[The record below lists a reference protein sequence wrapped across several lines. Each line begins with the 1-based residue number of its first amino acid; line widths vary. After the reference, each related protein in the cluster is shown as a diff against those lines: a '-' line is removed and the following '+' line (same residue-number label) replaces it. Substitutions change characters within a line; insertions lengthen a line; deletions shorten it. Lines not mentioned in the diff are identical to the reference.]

1 MGQRSHIT
9 IRYHSPDKPDIFLSR
24 YYQWNWGRYMG
35 ERISQIIEYFDYYNS
50 NQFSV
55 DRNRLHDNLLN
66 LLESNFTN
74 RSVVETVD
82 LIGEHYCEMLSP
94 SPMKAVDL
102 GDPGDGQVYI
112 DVEASLD
119 AKHRPRYAIKYCFVD
134 YSFYAS
140 STATRAFGIKE
151 YMKMYE
157 SRFTK
162 KITSLCDAI
171 DKMASIMTDSECE
184 NFGNICIPEENM
196 DNFSLINSLG
206 GIIVSDWAE
215 LSPDKIDKQIRL
227 FVKRNLPGKIDN
239 TRKLL
244 YILSRKSNVIYLAT
258 QGINIRE
265 IIKNTSILSANEKSA
280 FENVLLTY

>member
-35 ERISQIIEYFDYYNS
+35 ERISQIIEYFDYYN
-50 NQFSV
+50 
-55 DRNRLHDNLLN
+55 
-66 LLESNFTN
+66 
-74 RSVVETVD
+74 VD

-140 STATRAFGIKE
+140 SAATRAFGIRE

-162 KITSLCDAI
+162 KITSLCEGI
-171 DKMASIMTDSECE
+171 DKMASIMNDSECE
-184 NFGNICIPEENM
+184 DFGKICIPEENM

-215 LSPDKIDKQIRL
+215 Y
-227 FVKRNLPGKIDN
+227 
-239 TRKLL
+239 LL
-244 YILSRKSNVIYLAT
+244 
-258 QGINIRE
+258 
-265 IIKNTSILSANEKSA
+265 IK
-280 FENVLLTY
+280 